1 MTGFEPPS
9 SGQKLDFS
17 DTAYAGLEVTMDA
30 ISLGELLDIQDLSDA
45 AADGTAAGSVV
56 RELCARFAKCLE
68 SWNVTR
74 KGEPVPPT
82 LEGVLSQDA
91 AFIVAII
98 QSWQQGMAAAPPP
111 LPGGSLSGG
120 TSAEESTLGLAGSSR
135 SLQNS

>member
-1 MTGFEPPS
+1 VELMAGFEPPS

-30 ISLGELLDIQDLSDA
+30 ISLGDLLDIEDLAEGVAAGA
-45 AADGTAAGSVV
+45 AA

-82 LEGVLSQDA
+82 MEGLLTQDA
-91 AFIVAII
+91 AFVLALVR
-98 QSWQQGMAAAPPP
+98 SWQQGMAVAPPP
-111 LPGGSLSGG
+111 LPGGSPSGG
-120 TSAEESTLGLAGSSR
+120 SSAEASTLGLDAASR
-135 SLQNS
+135 SLPS